1 MQLSTKARYGLAVA
15 VRIAQSGEQV
25 ISAQKLAQELSLS
38 KIYLEQ
44 ILARL
49 KSHRLVETLK
59 GPTGGY
65 RIPASGQ
72 ITVYDLLS
80 ALEPELFFEEERE
93 LADER
98 LRHTLNTLVYGPVAN
113 QLKSVLSQVS
123 LADLV
128 RDLQEEPMYFI

>member
-15 VRIAQSGEQV
+15 VRIAQSGGQV

-65 RIPASGQ
+65 RISVPAK
-72 ITVYDLLS
+72 ITVYDLLN

-93 LADER
+93 LADVH
-98 LRHTLNTLVYGPVAN
+98 LRQTLNTLVYGPVAN
-113 QLKSVLSQVS
+113 QLKSVLSRVS

-128 RDLQEEPMYFI
+128 RDLMEEPMYFI